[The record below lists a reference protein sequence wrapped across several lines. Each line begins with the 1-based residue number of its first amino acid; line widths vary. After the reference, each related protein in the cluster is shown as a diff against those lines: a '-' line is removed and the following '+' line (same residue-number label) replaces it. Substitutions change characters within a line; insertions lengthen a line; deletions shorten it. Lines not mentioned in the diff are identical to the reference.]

1 MVSDYTRRV
10 YNYKNVLLLD
20 CTNYLQ
26 FYSTLELKYYK
37 YEEQFKNFLKFYS
50 TLGSKYYQNVESIT
64 DYLKLTDTLN
74 EKYYKY

>member
-1 MVSDYTRRV
+1 MSDYTQRV

-37 YEEQFKNFLKFYS
+37 YEEQFTNFLKFYN
-50 TLGSKYYQNVESIT
+50 TLESKYYQNEEFV
-64 DYLKLTDTLN
+64 DFLKLTDTF
-74 EKYYKY
+74 EKKYYKY